1 VTRGWADGSELGR
14 LVADLRTAPHRVGVK
29 AVQVVRKTALD
40 VEADA
45 KALVPVDTGNLRS
58 SIGRSERSWGGDGIE
73 VEVGPTAFYGGFVEW
88 GTSRHGPQAYM
99 GPALNRREPAFVAAM
114 EALMG
119 EVLP

>member
-1 VTRGWADGSELGR
+1 VTRGWADGAELGR
-14 LVADLRTAPHRVGVK
+14 LAADLRSAPHRVGVK
-29 AVQVVRKTALD
+29 ALVVVRKTALD

-45 KALVPVDTGNLRS
+45 KALAPVDTGNLRS
-58 SIGRSERSWGGDGIE
+58 SIGRSERTWSDGIE

-99 GPALNRREPAFVAAM
+99 GPALNRREPGFLAAM
-114 EALMG
+114 EELAN